1 MRHRVLRRIGNYHL
15 DRVPVPAIARV
26 LVRVI
31 GHHNS
36 HVQVL
41 CVPRKCHRA
50 RVIRRTTPGPATV
63 LLEQHQLPALLKRDL
78 ALELR
83 IRPVRRIAVQCNA
96 CSLRVVEHVLCA
108 QRQVLRIRAG
118 DANEHECSHYS
129 RCDES
134 TGLH

>member
-1 MRHRVLRRIGNYHL
+1 MRHRVLRRIGKYHL
-15 DRVPVPAIARV
+15 DRVSVPAIARV

-31 GHHNS
+31 GDDNS

-41 CVPRKCHRA
+41 CVPRKRHRA
-50 RVIRRTTPGPATV
+50 RVISRTTPGPASV

-78 ALELR
+78 ALKLR
-83 IRPVRRIAVQCNA
+83 ISPVRRIAVQCNA
-96 CSLRVVEHVLCA
+96 CSLCVVEHVLCA

-118 DANEHECSHYS
+118 DANEQEYSHHS
-129 RCDES
+129 RCNKS